1 MAAGRVRKLLS
12 AAEIALG
19 GAFLAVAAVGFV
31 RVAILGPDRCPAG
44 VHDCGS
50 GMMVPFLSLIA
61 AAWMI
66 PSGLLLRQ
74 SEYVAL
80 FGHALLFCVMLALFG

>member
-1 MAAGRVRKLLS
+1 
-12 AAEIALG
+12 
-19 GAFLAVAAVGFV
+19 
-31 RVAILGPDRCPAG
+31 
-44 VHDCGS
+44 
-50 GMMVPFLSLIA
+50 MMVPFLSLIA

-80 FGHALLFCVMLALFG
+80 FGHALLFCVMLALLG